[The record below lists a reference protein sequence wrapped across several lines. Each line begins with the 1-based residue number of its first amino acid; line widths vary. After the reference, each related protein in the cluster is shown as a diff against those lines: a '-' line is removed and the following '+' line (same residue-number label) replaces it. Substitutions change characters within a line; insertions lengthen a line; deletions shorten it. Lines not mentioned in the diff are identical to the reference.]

1 MNVTTNPEHYK
12 AFDWCTKKRIN
23 VYPKIRGNQ
32 FILVYTID
40 GVANTS
46 GKLYDKNEYMQN
58 IWEFYLFLY
67 NKFKDVSN

>member
-1 MNVTTNPEHYK
+1 MNVTTKPEHYK
-12 AFDWCTKKRIN
+12 AFDWCTKNRVK
-23 VYPKIRGNQ
+23 VYPKIRGSQ

-46 GKLYDKNEYMQN
+46 GKLYDKNNYMQN